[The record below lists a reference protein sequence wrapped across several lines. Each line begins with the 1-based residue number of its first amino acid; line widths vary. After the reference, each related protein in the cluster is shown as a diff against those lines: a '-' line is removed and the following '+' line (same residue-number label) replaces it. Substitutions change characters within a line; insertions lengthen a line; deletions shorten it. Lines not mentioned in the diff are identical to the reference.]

1 MAWLVTGG
9 NAGALMPVSD
19 TGYGRP
25 ALGHRLRSTWNL
37 RAWRPRIAGAKRQ
50 NGRSVFRPAIGGA
63 VVSSDAATQSGSSVD
78 VLALRWLR
86 GLVPAEIDQRVTL
99 SFDSWHNAQ
108 TKTEIVTG
116 VDGVMTVANLLAVRA
131 AWRIVQSGHSVVV
144 QVWSMPERPSASGA
158 TIRVWVCNGDSARAV
173 EAKIL
178 EQNLQLDE
186 GEPAQTTQTTTTR
199 FATGWIVTGE
209 PGGAHRSQ

>member
-25 ALGHRLRSTWNL
+25 ALGHRLRFTWNL
-37 RAWRPRIAGAKRQ
+37 RTWRLRVGGAKRQ
-50 NGRSVFRPAIGGA
+50 NGRSVFRGAIDGVTMPHDTA
-63 VVSSDAATQSGSSVD
+63 SQSGTSVD
-78 VLALRWLR
+78 VFALRWLR

-99 SFDSWHNAQ
+99 SFDSWYNAQ
-108 TKTEIVTG
+108 TKTEVVTG
-116 VDGVMTVANLLAVRA
+116 VDGATTVSNLLAVRA

-144 QVWSMPERPSASGA
+144 QVWSMPKRPSSSGA
-158 TIRVWVCNGDSARAV
+158 TIRVWVCNGDSARAI

-178 EQNLQLDE
+178 EHNLQLE
-186 GEPAQTTQTTTTR
+186 GGESAQTTKTR

-209 PGGAHRSQ
+209 PGGARLS

>member
-25 ALGHRLRSTWNL
+25 APGHRLRFSWDL
-37 RAWRPRIAGAKRQ
+37 RSWRLRVGGAKRQ
-50 NGRSVFRPAIGGA
+50 NGRWVFRGAIDGVTVPHDTA
-63 VVSSDAATQSGSSVD
+63 SQSGTSVD

-86 GLVPAEIDQRVTL
+86 GLVPAEIDQQVTL
-99 SFDSWHNAQ
+99 SFDSWYNAQ
-108 TKTEIVTG
+108 TKTEVVTG
-116 VDGVMTVANLLAVRA
+116 VDGATTVSNLQAVRA

-144 QVWSMPERPSASGA
+144 QVWSMPKRPSASGA
-158 TIRVWVCNGDSARAV
+158 TIRVWVCNGDSARAI

-178 EQNLQLDE
+178 EHNLQLDG
-186 GEPAQTTQTTTTR
+186 GESEQTTKTR

-209 PGGAHRSQ
+209 PGGARHS